1 MKKPLLEV
9 MLASEKRKNVLLH
22 LKDGPRKMEYLLR
35 SLETTRTALLPQ
47 MRILEEHYLVTHD
60 KDIYELTTV
69 GKIITDEMTPLL
81 DITNVLDVDVE
92 YWGTHKLE
100 FIPPYLMER
109 ISELENCTVIK
120 PKLPELYTLPP
131 QIYGAYN
138 QFQDTPDT
146 SGSFTGVSTFFYP
159 NSYEVFSSMLQSHVK
174 VNIIITKDLFE
185 KIRSPEHT
193 KIEELLKNK
202 LYDLYVYP
210 KELGF
215 ISFAFDDHHL
225 LMRLLN
231 SNGSYDANYI
241 LCSSPSALRWGK
253 ELFEHYLKDST
264 QITEL

>member
-9 MLASEKRKNVLLH
+9 MFASEKRKNVLLH
-22 LKDGPRKMEYLLR
+22 LQDGPRKMEYLLR

-69 GKIITDEMTPLL
+69 GSLITDEMIPLL
-81 DITNVLDVDVE
+81 DIIDVLDVDVD
-92 YWGTHKLE
+92 YWGTHKLD
-100 FIPPYLMER
+100 FVPPFLMER
-109 ISELENCTVIK
+109 IGTLEKCTVIK
-120 PKLPELYTLPP
+120 PRLPEMYTLPP
-131 QIYGAYN
+131 QIYGAYS

-174 VNIIITKDLFE
+174 VNIIITQELFE
-185 KIRSPEHT
+185 KIRSPEHA

-215 ISFAFDDHHL
+215 ISFAYDDHHL

-231 SNGSYDANYI
+231 SNGSYDTNYI
-241 LCSSPSALRWGK
+241 LCSSPSALNWGK
-253 ELFEHYLKDST
+253 DLFEYYLKDST